1 MNMEITEKIQARLTE
16 LLDMRQKYVAEAE
29 KNIAAY
35 NAAIGELERLLA
47 PGAAETTETTE

>member
-1 MNMEITEKIQARLTE
+1 MEITEKIQARLTE